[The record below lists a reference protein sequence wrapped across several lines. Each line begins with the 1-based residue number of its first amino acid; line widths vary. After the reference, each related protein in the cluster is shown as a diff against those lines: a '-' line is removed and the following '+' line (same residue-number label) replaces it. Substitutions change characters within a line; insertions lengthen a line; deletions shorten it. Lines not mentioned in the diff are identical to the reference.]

1 MGRHYERN
9 LTNLSALTRREFLK
23 VAGGFA
29 FAAGA
34 TWTLGS
40 RWSGAEGAVQRKPNI
55 VLILADD
62 LGYAELGC
70 QGCKD
75 IPTPNIDSI
84 ARNGVRFTQGYV
96 TCPVCAPTEVLY
108 WRFFE
113 KRAIGMGDWKLVKEA
128 GQTRWELYNLAED
141 ISETRNL
148 AEKMPKKVKGME
160 EAWEEWNAQLQPPK
174 WVRQDART
182 AGRRRTSPLAGTG
195 RGINIEQRFRRMDR
209 NGDGKLSQDE
219 VGRPALFRRLDIN
232 KDGFVTLD
240 EAKKALGVG

>member
-1 MGRHYERN
+1 
-9 LTNLSALTRREFLK
+9 
-23 VAGGFA
+23 
-29 FAAGA
+29 
-34 TWTLGS
+34 
-40 RWSGAEGAVQRKPNI
+40 

-96 TCPVCAPTEVLY
+96 TCPICAPTEVLY

-128 GQTRWELYNLAED
+128 RQAHWELYNLAED
-141 ISETRNL
+141 IGETRNL
-148 AEKMPKKVKGME
+148 AEKMPKKVKEIE
-160 EAWEEWNAQLQPPK
+160 EAWQEWNAQLQPPK

-182 AGRRRTSPLAGTG
+182 VGRRSANPPTRTG
-195 RGINIEQRFRRMDR
+195 RSINIEQHFRQLDR
-209 NGDGKLSQDE
+209 NGDGKLSRDE
-219 VGRPALFRRLDIN
+219 VGRPALYRRLDLN
-232 KDGFVTLD
+232 GDGFVTLD
-240 EAKKALGVG
+240 EAKKVLGVK